1 MVVQDKVTGK
11 MYDPQEEFDNFFSQ
25 PEVTEQMV
33 RMKNHD
39 YEQMVRMKNHDYEQL
54 VLNMYF
60 GGMSIKEITYE
71 IGIPVDEVKNIIS
84 YMSSAEN

>member
-11 MYDPQEEFDNFFSQ
+11 MYDPQAEFDNLFSQ
-25 PEVTEQMV
+25 PEVT
-33 RMKNHD
+33 
-39 YEQMVRMKNHDYEQL
+39 EQMVRMKNHDYEQL

-84 YMSSAEN
+84 YMSSTEN

>member
-25 PEVTEQMV
+25 PEVT
-33 RMKNHD
+33 
-39 YEQMVRMKNHDYEQL
+39 EQMVRMKNHDYEQL